1 MTPSQAG
8 DSQKVSDSLRDQRAS
23 DWRLGKVA
31 QTIEVGRQGSAPS
44 ISRLPRLTFGLFRDR
59 ESADFGATEI
69 SLPAPGPW
77 RNVFTGTKL
86 TGRKPLPANE
96 LFRDFPVAVLCAEG
110 LG

>member
-1 MTPSQAG
+1 MEI
-8 DSQKVSDSLRDQRAS
+8 DNKIYKIENYDNKVIKN
-23 DWRLGKVA
+23 WRSKFPLGC
-31 QTIEVGRQGSAPS
+31 
-44 ISRLPRLTFGLFRDR
+44 FGLFRDG

-86 TGRKPLPANE
+86 TGRKRLPANE
-96 LFRDFPVAVLCAEG
+96 LFREFPVVVLCAQD